1 MKNKISKLLISM
13 GLLIIIGS
21 LMLIS
26 YSKYVD
32 GKALQSFEEKIE
44 KKEVISKVNPGDE
57 IGIIEIESVNL
68 KNVIVESTDKSY
80 LNHHVCHFENTAMPG
95 QDGNFALAGHSS
107 TYYYNQVFNEVHKV
121 KVGDKIKITTVDDE
135 FVYTITKTRV
145 VESDEIDVLDQDM
158 KMSLKKKIVALLSV
172 ATLTLMVGCSS
183 SESNEQEVTNS
194 NEQEVVVA
202 TSVAVT
208 EILDKLGVEVSGVP
222 TTSYELP
229 ENTKEATKVGSPMNP
244 DLEIIKSLNP
254 TCVVSVDTL
263 GSDFEKQFTEN
274 NIPSIFVNLSTVD
287 GLKETITTLGEKF
300 DKKDKAKEII
310 KELDDKEKE
319 LTLTNKENKEKVL
332 VLFGAPGSVMVSTDS
347 SYVGNLVKIAG
358 GNNIFESD
366 SSSFIQVNMEEIIK
380 RNPDKILI
388 MTHAVPEEAKK
399 TVEEE
404 FAKSTW
410 QQLDAIKNN
419 KVYFLENGYFGMSAN
434 LKAIEA
440 LDKLGDILYE

>member
-1 MKNKISKLLISM
+1 
-13 GLLIIIGS
+13 
-21 LMLIS
+21 
-26 YSKYVD
+26 
-32 GKALQSFEEKIE
+32 
-44 KKEVISKVNPGDE
+44 
-57 IGIIEIESVNL
+57 
-68 KNVIVESTDKSY
+68 
-80 LNHHVCHFENTAMPG
+80 
-95 QDGNFALAGHSS
+95 
-107 TYYYNQVFNEVHKV
+107 
-121 KVGDKIKITTVDDE
+121 
-135 FVYTITKTRV
+135 
-145 VESDEIDVLDQDM
+145 
-158 KMSLKKKIVALLSV
+158 MSLKKKITALLFVV
-172 ATLTLMVGCSS
+172 ALTLMVGCSS
-183 SESNEQEVTNS
+183 GESSEKEVTKS
-194 NEQEVVVA
+194 NKEVVVA

-229 ENTKEATKVGSPMNP
+229 ENTKEATNVGSPMNP

-263 GSDFEKQFTEN
+263 GSDFERKFTEN
-274 NIPSIFVNLSTVD
+274 NIPSMFVNLSTVD

-300 DKKDKAKEII
+300 DKNDKAKEII

-388 MTHAVPEEAKK
+388 MTHAVPQEAKK

-410 QQLDAIKNN
+410 KQLDAIKNN
-419 KVYFLENGYFGMSAN
+419 KVYYLENGYFGMSAN

>member
-1 MKNKISKLLISM
+1 
-13 GLLIIIGS
+13 
-21 LMLIS
+21 
-26 YSKYVD
+26 
-32 GKALQSFEEKIE
+32 
-44 KKEVISKVNPGDE
+44 
-57 IGIIEIESVNL
+57 
-68 KNVIVESTDKSY
+68 
-80 LNHHVCHFENTAMPG
+80 
-95 QDGNFALAGHSS
+95 
-107 TYYYNQVFNEVHKV
+107 
-121 KVGDKIKITTVDDE
+121 
-135 FVYTITKTRV
+135 
-145 VESDEIDVLDQDM
+145 
-158 KMSLKKKIVALLSV
+158 
-172 ATLTLMVGCSS
+172 
-183 SESNEQEVTNS
+183 
-194 NEQEVVVA
+194 
-202 TSVAVT
+202 
-208 EILDKLGVEVSGVP
+208 
-222 TTSYELP
+222 
-229 ENTKEATKVGSPMNP
+229 MNP

-274 NIPSIFVNLSTVD
+274 NIPSMFVNLSTVD

-300 DKKDKAKEII
+300 NKEDKAKEII
-310 KELDDKEKE
+310 KELEDKEKE